1 MSLIESVRPLQ
12 SKLTAIRRDIHAHP
26 ELAFEERRTAEL
38 VARHLEA
45 LGIETHRGIGGTGVV
60 GVVRG
65 RRGLRAIGLRAD
77 MDALPITERNEFAH
91 KSTIQGC
98 MHACGHDGHTT
109 MLLGAAEA
117 LAARRDFDGTVY
129 LIFQPAEEGEG
140 GAPAM
145 IADGLFERFPM
156 EAVFGMHN
164 WPGMEAGSFAVHA
177 GPVMASAD
185 RFDIRF
191 TGVGAHAAMP
201 HLGVD
206 PVVAGAAFVQ
216 AAQTLVS
223 RVLDPIDAG
232 VVSVTQFH
240 AGEAYNVIP
249 DRAELCGT
257 VRTFS
262 AEVRDR
268 LERGLRQVAEGIAQ
282 SHGVQVDF
290 EFRRGYPP
298 TVNTVAEATLCA
310 EAARAVAGPERVFTD
325 RRPSMG
331 AEDFAY
337 FLQEKPGAY
346 VWVGNGPGEGGL
358 HAAQPQ
364 LRLQRR
370 GAAGRRGL
378 LVRAGAAPA
387 RRREVSAAR

>member
-12 SKLTAIRRDIHAHP
+12 GKLTAIRRDIHAHP
-26 ELAFEERRTAEL
+26 ELAFEEHRTAEL

-45 LGIETHRGIGGTGVV
+45 LGIETHRGVGGTGVV

-91 KSTIQGC
+91 KSTVHGC

-164 WPGMEAGSFAVHA
+164 WPGMEAGTFAIHS

-206 PVVAGAAFVQ
+206 PVVAGAAPPP
-216 AAQTLVS
+216 AARALVS

-282 SHGVQVDF
+282 SHGVEVDF
-290 EFRRGYPP
+290 QFRRGYPP
-298 TVNTVAEATLCA
+298 TINTAAEAALCA

-337 FLQEKPGAY
+337 FLLEKPGAY
-346 VWVGNGPGEGGL
+346 VWVGNGPGEGGCML
-358 HAAQPQ
+358 HNPNYDFNDEVLPAGVAYWCALVQ
-364 LRLQRR
+364 RLL
-370 GAAGRRGL
+370 GAAR
-378 LVRAGAAPA
+378 
-387 RRREVSAAR
+387 

>member
-1 MSLIESVRPLQ
+1 
-12 SKLTAIRRDIHAHP
+12 
-26 ELAFEERRTAEL
+26 
-38 VARHLEA
+38 
-45 LGIETHRGIGGTGVV
+45 
-60 GVVRG
+60 
-65 RRGLRAIGLRAD
+65 
-77 MDALPITERNEFAH
+77 
-91 KSTIQGC
+91 

-164 WPGMEAGSFAVHA
+164 WPGMEAGSFAIHSGA
-177 GPVMASAD
+177 VMASAD

-282 SHGVQVDF
+282 SHGVEVDF
-290 EFRRGYPP
+290 QFRRGYPP
-298 TVNTVAEATLCA
+298 TINTAAEAALCA

-337 FLQEKPGAY
+337 FLLEKPGAY
-346 VWVGNGPGEGGL
+346 VWVGNGPGEGGCML
-358 HAAQPQ
+358 HNPNYDFNDEVLPAGVAYWCALVQ
-364 LRLQRR
+364 RLL
-370 GAAGRRGL
+370 GAAR
-378 LVRAGAAPA
+378 
-387 RRREVSAAR
+387 

>member
-1 MSLIESVRPLQ
+1 MSLIESVRPLKD
-12 SKLTAIRRDIHAHP
+12 KLTAIRRDIHAHP
-26 ELAFEERRTAEL
+26 ELAFAEHRTAEL
-38 VARHLEA
+38 VARQLEA
-45 LGIETHRGIGGTGVV
+45 LGIETHCGIGGTGVV

-91 KSTIQGC
+91 KSTIPGC

-117 LAARRDFDGTVY
+117 WAARRDFDGTVY

-164 WPGMEAGSFAVHA
+164 WPGMEAGTFAIHS

-282 SHGVQVDF
+282 SHGVEVDF
-290 EFRRGYPP
+290 QFRRGYPP
-298 TVNTVAEATLCA
+298 TVNTAAEAALCA
-310 EAARAVAGPERVFTD
+310 EAARVVAGAGRVFTD

-337 FLQEKPGAY
+337 FLEEKPGAY
-346 VWVGNGPGEGGL
+346 VWIGNGPGEGGCML
-358 HAAQPQ
+358 HNPNYDFNDEVLPAGVAYWCALVQ
-364 LRLQRR
+364 RLL
-370 GAAGRRGL
+370 GG
-378 LVRAGAAPA
+378 VK
-387 RRREVSAAR
+387 